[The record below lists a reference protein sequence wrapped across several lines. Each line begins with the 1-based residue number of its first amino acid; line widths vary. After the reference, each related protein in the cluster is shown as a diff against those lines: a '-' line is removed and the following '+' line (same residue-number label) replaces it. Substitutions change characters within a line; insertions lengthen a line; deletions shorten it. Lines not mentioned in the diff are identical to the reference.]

1 MRYLDTWET
10 FTIPRKNK
18 RLKEVEKVIYGICIN
33 ESYKL
38 FMKKYKETKD
48 EIFLEYARERILYN
62 LENMYIE
69 ERNKK
74 TDEKII
80 YMLK

>member
-10 FTIPRKNK
+10 LTIPRKNK
-18 RLKEVEKVIYGICIN
+18 RLKEVEKVIYGIC
-33 ESYKL
+33 KL